1 MNLLRVCSRIE
12 LPLQKR
18 IYPVQM
24 SKKKITIAILDM
36 YNGVPNQG
44 MRCIIDIISRFEPV
58 VAYKI
63 FDVRVKC
70 ELPPIDQFDI
80 YISTGGPGN
89 PLIGDGSWDV
99 KYYAFIDALN
109 KWNTEND
116 LKKHVLF
123 ICHSFQMACKHFGLA
138 EITKRND
145 TSFGVMTMH
154 KTKEGLNDPLFD
166 GLADPFYAIDSRDY
180 QVVQPKLSVFKKKG
194 ATIISLEKIR
204 DHVQYERAIMAV
216 RFTDYFVGTQFH
228 PEADPISF
236 ITHLRNKEAKE
247 KIRKMK
253 GKRKFRN
260 MLEDLLDDDKIYRT
274 NETMIPN
281 FLKAAISDLSKCSK
295 TMCN

>member
-1 MNLLRVCSRIE
+1 
-12 LPLQKR
+12 
-18 IYPVQM
+18 M
-24 SKKKITIAILDM
+24 STKKITIALLDM
-36 YNGVPNQG
+36 YDGVPNQG
-44 MRCIIDIISRFEPV
+44 MRCIIDIISRFEPIV
-58 VAYKI
+58 GFKI
-63 FDVRVKC
+63 FDVRGKG
-70 ELPPIDQFDI
+70 ELPEISKYDI

-89 PLIGDGSWDV
+89 PLVGDGNWDV
-99 KYYAFIDALN
+99 KYYSFIDELN
-109 KWNTEND
+109 TWNAENNI
-116 LKKHVLF
+116 KKHVLF

-154 KTKEGLNDPLFD
+154 KTKEGLNDSLFE

-180 QVVQPKLSVFKKKG
+180 QVVQPNLNVFKKKG

-216 RFTDYFVGTQFH
+216 RFTPYFVGTQFH

-236 ITHLRNKEAKE
+236 ISHLRNKEAKDR
-247 KIRKMK
+247 IREMK

-274 NETMIPN
+274 NETLIPN
-281 FLKAAISDLSKCSK
+281 FLRTAINDLIRTKKIMS
-295 TMCN
+295 N

>member
-1 MNLLRVCSRIE
+1 MTT
-12 LPLQKR
+12 
-18 IYPVQM
+18 
-24 SKKKITIAILDM
+24 KKITIALLDM
-36 YNGVPNQG
+36 YDGVPNQG
-44 MRCIIDIISRFEPV
+44 MRCIIDIISRFEPIV
-58 VAYKI
+58 GFKI
-63 FDVRVKC
+63 FDVRGKC
-70 ELPPIDQFDI
+70 ELPEISKYDI

-89 PLIGDGSWDV
+89 PLIGDGNWDV
-99 KYYAFIDALN
+99 KYYDFIDELN
-109 KWNTEND
+109 KWNNEND
-116 LKKHVLF
+116 IKKHVLF

-154 KTKEGLNDPLFD
+154 KTKEGLNDSLFE

-180 QVVQPKLSVFKKKG
+180 QVVQPNLNVFKKKG

-216 RFTDYFVGTQFH
+216 RFTPYFVGTQFH

-236 ITHLRNKEAKE
+236 ISHLRNKEAKE
-247 KIRKMK
+247 KIREMK

-274 NETMIPN
+274 NETLIPN
-281 FLKAAISDLSKCSK
+281 FLRTAINDLIRTKKIMS
-295 TMCN
+295 N